1 MDGTEPWIHPSSIID
16 DGSLIGNGTKI
27 WHYSHI
33 MDNVSIGQNC
43 TLGQNIMIGSGVT
56 IGSGCKIQN
65 NVSIFSGDILEE
77 NVFCGPS
84 SVFTNVLYPRA
95 EIDRRDEFKE
105 TFVRT
110 GVSIGANA
118 TILCGIT
125 IGEYAMIGSGAVV
138 TKNIPHDENKIN
150 EMLKIFLLH
159 YTHNIDDDSVLF
171 ENVETVLKLIKS
183 KKLKL
188 AVCTNKME
196 KLSNMLL
203 EKLGVLH
210 YFDYLVGGDTF
221 AKSKPDPFP
230 LIEICKKLSVSENE
244 SIMIGDSATDL
255 NAGHNANM
263 PVVLV
268 GYGYT
273 DNKNIYNDADLVIN
287 NFSQLTELIE

>member
-1 MDGTEPWIHPSSIID
+1 MCIRDRLNEP
-16 DGSLIGNGTKI
+16 L
-27 WHYSHI
+27 
-33 MDNVSIGQNC
+33 
-43 TLGQNIMIGSGVT
+43 VT
-56 IGSGCKIQN
+56 
-65 NVSIFSGDILEE
+65 LEE
-77 NVFCGPS
+77 IRNLVGYGARE
-84 SVFTNVLYPRA
+84 L
-95 EIDRRDEFKE
+95 IRR
-105 TFVRT
+105 T
-110 GVSIGANA
+110 
-118 TILCGIT
+118 
-125 IGEYAMIGSGAVV
+125 VV
-138 TKNIPHDENKIN
+138 TKNISHDDDKIN

>member
-1 MDGTEPWIHPSSIID
+1 
-16 DGSLIGNGTKI
+16 
-27 WHYSHI
+27 
-33 MDNVSIGQNC
+33 
-43 TLGQNIMIGSGVT
+43 
-56 IGSGCKIQN
+56 
-65 NVSIFSGDILEE
+65 
-77 NVFCGPS
+77 
-84 SVFTNVLYPRA
+84 
-95 EIDRRDEFKE
+95 
-105 TFVRT
+105 
-110 GVSIGANA
+110 
-118 TILCGIT
+118 
-125 IGEYAMIGSGAVV
+125 VV
-138 TKNIPHDENKIN
+138 TKNISHDDDKIN